1 MKKYIYLEV
10 CSRELS
16 GPIFFDTF
24 EDARKK
30 MVEDFIRIAG
40 EDGRFDDDDNHGYD
54 DDGEVINISDISVD
68 SLMSLN
74 DYAEFT
80 ECGIGKDE
88 AWINDTYT
96 HDDWDA
102 YIVEVTI

>member
-1 MKKYIYLEV
+1 MKKYIYSTV
-10 CSRELS
+10 WSRELS
-16 GPIFFDTF
+16 KPIIFDTF
-24 EDARKK
+24 DDARKK

-40 EDGRFDDDDNHGYD
+40 EDGRFDDEDNHGYVD
-54 DDGEVINISDISVD
+54 DKVIDINVD

-74 DYAEFT
+74 DYVEFT
-80 ECGIGKDE
+80 DCGIERDD

-102 YIVEVTI
+102 HIFEVEV